1 MVVIIVSNNPFFFL
15 PLMTYNSY
23 YLFLLV
29 CFAIGLYIITVDP
42 NAAEYLLLTLSRI
55 RINLSRFWFLLRMYP
70 RLRYETFLLKRS
82 MHKVSKKHIKMAEEL
97 LQELNKD
104 EQ

>member
-1 MVVIIVSNNPFFFL
+1 M
-15 PLMTYNSY
+15 YNSY
-23 YLFLLV
+23 YYSLLILFGV
-29 CFAIGLYIITVDP
+29 GLYILSVDQ
-42 NAAEYLLLTLSRI
+42 NASDYLLLTLSRI

-97 LQELNKD
+97 LQDLNKD

>member
-1 MVVIIVSNNPFFFL
+1 
-15 PLMTYNSY
+15 MTYNSY

-55 RINLSRFWFLLRMYP
+55 RVNLSRFWFYLKMYP

-97 LQELNKD
+97 LQELNKN